1 MDHWYESHIRAHR
14 NEVHTAAERGRQA
27 RLAESGRC
35 TGVRAYLAD
44 RAQTMSER
52 LADVAAM
59 LRGTEHA

>member
-14 NEVHTAAERGRQA
+14 NEVHFAAERGRLA
-27 RLAESGRC
+27 RLAESGRS
-35 TGVRAYLAD
+35 TNVRAYLAD

-52 LADVAAM
+52 LADIAAQ